1 MSIQKNKDLKFGSK
15 NEKKVQPILE
25 EHFKLK
31 LQKAKDKY
39 SVYDYF
45 TKDKKIYFELKS
57 RRIYKNQYRD
67 VMVGANKINRGLKL
81 IDEGCDVY
89 ICWKFTDKLCYCKID
104 KDTLKEEWKREGGR
118 WDRGENE
125 VNMMYF
131 IPTINM
137 IDIIDF

>member
-1 MSIQKNKDLKFGSK
+1 MNIQKNKDLKFGSK

-25 EHFKLK
+25 DHFKLK

-45 TKDKKIYFELKS
+45 TEDKKIYFELKS

-89 ICWKFTDKLCYCKID
+89 ICWKFTDKLCYYKID

-131 IPTINM
+131 IPTVNM